1 MKELINKTGLDSS
14 CEFFNKLCRADR
26 KWFQYS
32 ISKKKLTLEEF
43 KFLFA
48 VFSNS
53 SIPEQALLHH
63 NFLLRVI
70 DESIKYE
77 YMQLSQ
83 FGIPEDMMAS
93 IFHKTKYL
101 PNFIQ
106 VYLAL
111 VVKNL
116 NFNNFEQELRRENL
130 VWRKK

>member
-1 MKELINKTGLDSS
+1 MKELVNKTGFDNS
-14 CEFFNKLCRADR
+14 CEFFNKLCRADK
-26 KWFQYS
+26 KWFHYS

-63 NFLLRVI
+63 NFLLRMI

-83 FGIPEDMMAS
+83 FGIPEDMLSS